1 MLQHNFDHK
10 IFLFKMI
17 VILISAIRLGKK
29 IFCIKSI
36 TIFFLFFPKYSCCG
50 YQELP
55 ILKIFIDKQIQEME
69 KELEEV
75 EKKQQEFENQIE
87 EESQSQG
94 RDLDLEENQVGVV
107 LL

>member
-1 MLQHNFDHK
+1 MAAISLVHSSDFAIWNL
-10 IFLFKMI
+10 FL
-17 VILISAIRLGKK
+17 STIRFEKSTTK
-29 IFCIKSI
+29 FFFCS
-36 TIFFLFFPKYSCCG
+36 KYMYYCCE
-50 YQELP
+50 YQELL
-55 ILKIFIDKQIQEME
+55 ILKFFIDDQIQEME

-94 RDLDLEENQVGVV
+94 RDLDLEENQVGGV